1 MKFLK
6 KLGMI
11 AALLSLSACAQQLSQ
26 LNQDLASLNQSL
38 AAGSANSTSGAAPTV
53 GLAQKTEP
61 GKSAATQL
69 IVPPDKAA
77 AAALDSALPTIKKV
91 IGLHEC
97 MKDASS
103 ARLFSPYAVPGGE
116 NNIFANLYYPEF
128 SPIVRTKF
136 HDKNKC
142 VGVRVI
148 DQVALLALNAL
159 QFRVVYLAED
169 SGEANNFQMQFLKS
183 GDGSWKLAKINVLY

>member
-1 MKFLK
+1 MKLLK
-6 KLGMI
+6 KMGMI
-11 AALLSLSACAQQLSQ
+11 AALVSLTACAQQLNQ
-26 LNQDLASLNQSL
+26 LNQDLARLNQSL
-38 AAGSANSTSGAAPTV
+38 ASGSANLTVATAPAA
-53 GLAQKTEP
+53 GLAQKTEAS
-61 GKSAATQL
+61 KSTSTQL
-69 IVPPDKAA
+69 IVPTDRAT
-77 AAALDSALPTIKKV
+77 AAALDSALPAIKKV

-97 MKDASS
+97 MKDASN

-116 NNIFANLYYPEF
+116 NNIFANLNFPEY

-142 VGVRVI
+142 MSVRVI

-159 QFRVVYLAED
+159 QIRVVYLAQD

-183 GDGSWKLAKINVLY
+183 DDGSWKLAKINVLY